1 MLAHNIVKLETS
13 EPSEY
18 MLFLHGILGTRANW
32 RGVARRFVKARP
44 DWGAILV
51 DLREHGDSLGLPPP
65 HTLKTAAADLRE
77 LEQALSLPV
86 RGALG
91 HSFGGKVALEW
102 LAAREVGA
110 EVWLIDS
117 SPGPKVP
124 EKSSTVTAA
133 VLTILE
139 GLDEDWPSR
148 EAFVESVVEAG
159 QPEAI
164 AQWLAMNLNRNE
176 DGSRAFGPDLPAIR
190 SLIEDYARIDLWP
203 LVESLSAGS
212 TMHAVIGGR
221 SAMFSP
227 ADRARVEALAERDRR
242 VFVHVFEDSDHWV
255 HIDATDELVALL
267 TSAAGEQP

>member
-32 RGVARRFVKARP
+32 RGIARRFVKARP

-51 DLREHGDSLGLPPP
+51 DLREHGDSLGLVPP
-65 HTLKTAAADLRE
+65 HTLKAAAADIRE
-77 LEQALSLPV
+77 LEEALSLPV

-102 LAAREVGA
+102 LATRKVGA
-110 EVWLIDS
+110 EIWLIDS
-117 SPGPKVP
+117 SPGPKAT
-124 EKSSTVTAA
+124 EEGSGVTAA

-139 GLDEDWPSR
+139 GLDKDWPSR
-148 EAFVESVVEAG
+148 DAFVEAVVEAG

-164 AQWLAMNLNRNE
+164 AQWLAMNLSRNE
-176 DGSRAFGPDLPAIR
+176 DGSRSFGPDLLAIR
-190 SLIEDYARIDLWP
+190 SLIEDYATIDLWP
-203 LVESLSAGS
+203 VVESPPAGS
-212 TMHAVIGGR
+212 TIHAVIGGR
-221 SAMFSP
+221 SAMFSRE
-227 ADRARVEALAERDRR
+227 DRARMEALAERDRH

-255 HIDATDELVALL
+255 HIDATAELVAVL

>member
-1 MLAHNIVKLETS
+1 MI
-13 EPSEY
+13 
-18 MLFLHGILGTRANW
+18 FLHGILGTRANW
-32 RGVARRFVKARP
+32 RGIARRFVKACP

-51 DLREHGDSLGLPPP
+51 DLREHGDSLAQAPP
-65 HTLKTAAADLRE
+65 HSLKTTAADVLG

-102 LAAREVGA
+102 LAMRDMGA
-110 EVWLIDS
+110 EIWLIDS
-117 SPGPKVP
+117 SPSPKAT
-124 EKSSTVTAA
+124 EEASSVTAV

-139 GLDEDWPSR
+139 GLKKGWPSR
-148 EAFVESVVEAG
+148 EAFVQSVVEAG

-176 DGSRAFGPDLPAIR
+176 DGSRSFGPDLSAIR
-190 SLIEDYARIDLWP
+190 SLIEDYAKTDLWP
-203 LVESLSAGS
+203 MVESPPVGS
-212 TMHAVIGGR
+212 TIHAVIGGR
-221 SAMFSP
+221 SAMFSRM
-227 ADRARVEALAERDRR
+227 DRARMQALAERDSR
-242 VFVHVFEDSDHWV
+242 VFVHVLEDSDHWV